1 MAQRKKRSS
10 SKKSSKKHSKTTKRQ
25 FLAAIPQAFPSGLL
39 PAFSLPTAPFA
50 GPASPVFPSFPL
62 AQTQQPMAFRSRA
75 FPTFQPKPTSTR
87 LSGMKLETLGAR
99 RMPMMS
105 QFSGFPYAAQNS
117 PFVKVPQFQNANF
130 FRSVPSNPWAPVRQ
144 SMSGKHAEWGA
155 LFFLFPFWNTF
166 TFTGHYLTSLCD
178 VKFSVNK
185 CSAKFKLVTYWS
197 GLRYE
202 VHQHVSFSVMF
213 IFKTKTYSYIK

>member
-1 MAQRKKRSS
+1 MAQRKKRSP

-62 AQTQQPMAFRSRA
+62 AQTQQPMAFKSSA
-75 FPTFQPKPTSTR
+75 FPTFQAKPAPAR

-105 QFSGFPYAAQNS
+105 PFSGFPYAAQNS

-130 FRSVPSNPWAPVRQ
+130 FRGTPSSPWAPVRQ
-144 SMSGKHAEWGA
+144 SMSGKHAEQQG
-155 LFFLFPFWNTF
+155 LFVSVYVLEIPSCSLVTI
-166 TFTGHYLTSLCD
+166 YLTSN
-178 VKFSVNK
+178 SV
-185 CSAKFKLVTYWS
+185 
-197 GLRYE
+197 
-202 VHQHVSFSVMF
+202 
-213 IFKTKTYSYIK
+213 